1 MKSKLLGVMVI
12 LMMCTGCNGSG
23 GISGQTS
30 FRAQLGELVQRRD
43 SGLITEH
50 EYRSSK
56 SRILSVMLH

>member
-1 MKSKLLGVMVI
+1 MKSRLLGVVVI
-12 LMMCTGCNGSG
+12 LMLCAGYIGLSNIG
-23 GISGQTS
+23 GHTS